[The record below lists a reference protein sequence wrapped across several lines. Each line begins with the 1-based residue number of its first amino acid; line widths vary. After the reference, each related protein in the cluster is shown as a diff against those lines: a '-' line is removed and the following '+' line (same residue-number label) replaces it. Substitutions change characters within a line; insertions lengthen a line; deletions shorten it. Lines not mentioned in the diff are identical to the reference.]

1 MPPCERYPVDG
12 GAGIVTKADLGASI
26 AAFLPR
32 LRRFARGLAGSAAD
46 GDDVLQSAIEKA
58 LSRSEQ
64 FRPGTRLDSWM
75 FRIIQTTWL
84 DRRRSAEV
92 RLASGGS
99 AALEQIEGADQAR
112 QIEARSTLR
121 SVERLI
127 ARLPEEQRA
136 VLMLVTVEG
145 VSYREAAEILAVPIG
160 TVMSRLAR
168 ARLALGQALD
178 GRMEAAE

>member
-1 MPPCERYPVDG
+1 MS
-12 GAGIVTKADLGASI
+12 KADLGASI

-32 LRRFARGLAGSAAD
+32 LRRFARGLAGSSAD
-46 GDDVLQSAIEKA
+46 GDDLLHTAIEKA
-58 LSRSEQ
+58 LSRAEQ

-92 RLASGGS
+92 RLAVYGTEGLD
-99 AALEQIEGADQAR
+99 AIEGADAAR
-112 QIEARSTLR
+112 HIEARSTLR

-127 ARLPEEQRA
+127 ALLPDEQRA
-136 VLMLVTVEG
+136 VLMLVTIEG
-145 VSYREAAEILAVPIG
+145 VAYREAADILGIPIG

-178 GRMEAAE
+178 DRMEAAE